1 MTIPFVILPQLQLIY
16 IIPKHRLTTVNI
28 VPKITNISIS
38 TFHRFRKNNFQCKNR
53 EAMINI
59 ASFSITDL
67 QEYLQRQP

>member
-16 IIPKHRLTTVNI
+16 IIPKHRLTIVNI
-28 VPKITNISIS
+28 VPSKTNISIS
-38 TFHRFRKNNFQCKNR
+38 TFHLFRKNNFHCKNR
-53 EAMINI
+53 EAMLII